1 MKKQYNQALKSYK
14 NAENYM
20 DNPNISLERK
30 IKRVPEVQEITR
42 KLSNLLN
49 IIKTYNIDEAL
60 NGFKNDEQLNKA
72 IEEYFI
78 NEKEMVSNESVTEGK

>member
-1 MKKQYNQALKSYK
+1 
-14 NAENYM
+14 M